1 MQTLRRISA
10 RVGGI
15 FGSRRIGPSAVQY
28 CVAASMVAA
37 LLVIG
42 VAISRASAA
51 NQEIERVVVNP
62 GRASTTVTLR
72 DRLVVG
78 LEARLK
84 SEISFV
90 ELVVAK
96 VRTGQLPQRLV
107 DETFLWARQRVQKG
121 RLNQTYRP
129 IVFFEP
135 AMRLRA
141 KRLKVDL

>member
-1 MQTLRRISA
+1 MQSLRRIFAS
-10 RVGGI
+10 VGDV
-15 FGSRRIGPSAVQY
+15 FGCKRIGSGAEQCGVAVLL
-28 CVAASMVAA
+28 VVA
-37 LLVIG
+37 LLVFG
-42 VAISRASAA
+42 VAMGHVQAA
-51 NQEIERVVVNP
+51 NEEVERIVVNP

-84 SEISFV
+84 SEVVFV

-141 KRLKVDL
+141 KRLKVNL

>member
-10 RVGGI
+10 RSGGV
-15 FGSRRIGPSAVQY
+15 FGCRRIGSGAVQS
-28 CVAASMVAA
+28 CVAASMFVA
-37 LLVIG
+37 LLVLV
-42 VAISRASAA
+42 VAIGRAPAA
-51 NQEIERVVVNP
+51 NEVVERIVVNP

-84 SEISFV
+84 SEVAFV

-121 RLNQTYRP
+121 RMNQSYRP
-129 IVFFEP
+129 IVFFQP
-135 AMRLRA
+135 AMKLRA